1 MNNEIEVKSSVN
13 GFEFSD
19 YLSDEVLDRV
29 SFVGACCGC
38 GTVVCE

>member
-19 YLSDEVLDRV
+19 DLFDEALDRAPLE
-29 SFVGACCGC
+29 VGLCG
-38 GTVVCE
+38 GPYT

>member
-19 YLSDEVLDRV
+19 DLNDEALDRASV
-29 SFVGACCGC
+29 NAGYCYGGPMYCY
-38 GTVVCE
+38 